1 MHHAI
6 VKDLRL
12 RDIRLDRRAQPRA
25 SSIDEQVADEYAR
38 DLRASGVLRKISD
51 GRSVRYLRTRN
62 GDVGLTMKSPRSAV
76 CRDA

>member
-38 DLRASGVLRKISD
+38 DLRASGVL
-51 GRSVRYLRTRN
+51 GR
-62 GDVGLTMKSPRSAV
+62 
-76 CRDA
+76 